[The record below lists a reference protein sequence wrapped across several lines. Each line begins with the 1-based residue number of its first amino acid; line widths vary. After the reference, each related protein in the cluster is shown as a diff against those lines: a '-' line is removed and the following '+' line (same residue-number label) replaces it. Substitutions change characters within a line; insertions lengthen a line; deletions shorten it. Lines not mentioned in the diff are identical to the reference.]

1 MKTRII
7 LLTDFSP
14 QSENLLAFAGKLA
27 ESIRA
32 DLLLVHQVPGMVP
45 ALADNAS
52 RSQIIGFEKE
62 QAMRKLK
69 ELAGQIGPL
78 TPSLDYWVSEK
89 PISVLLQELLH
100 QGFDDLILLGLKGT
114 GLLKQTF
121 LGSTA
126 TKVIEEV
133 DAITL
138 AVPLKNPS
146 QPHTLTIAVSYR
158 YPLNEAALGKL
169 LTMLKQEIKTIE
181 FITIVTASDVEAES
195 VQYLAGLHERF
206 ESLIP
211 SSISVFRGGTAF
223 SEIKAHLQQY
233 QDHMLVVQKGSRTLS
248 DKFFRRFLIH
258 DLVHDG
264 SMPLLVLPL

>member
-14 QSENLLAFAGKLA
+14 QSENLLAFAGKWA
-27 ESIRA
+27 ESIGA

-45 ALADNAS
+45 ALADNTS

-62 QAMRKLK
+62 QAMQKLK
-69 ELAGQIGPL
+69 ELASQIEPSAA
-78 TPSLDYWVSEK
+78 SLDYWVSEK
-89 PISVLLQELLH
+89 PISVLLQELL
-100 QGFDDLILLGLKGT
+100 QQDFDDLILLGLKGT

-121 LGSTA
+121 LGSNA

-133 DAITL
+133 NAITL
-138 AVPLKNPS
+138 AIPLKKVI
-146 QPHTLTIAVSYR
+146 QPHALTVAVSYK
-158 YPLNEAALGKL
+158 YPLNEAAFGKL
-169 LTMLKQEIKTIE
+169 LAMLKQEIKVIE

-206 ESLIP
+206 QSLIP
-211 SSISVFRGGTAF
+211 SSIRVFRGGNAL
-223 SEIKAHLQQY
+223 SEIKAHLRHH
-233 QDHMLVVQKGSRTLS
+233 QDRMLVVQKGSRTLS

-258 DLVHDG
+258 DLVHDA